1 MNIES
6 FYESKGNKW
15 LLCAKEIY
23 QSIFVVRDKNFIS
36 VSIFVASLI
45 TKRPEEEK
53 NWSRKIARN
62 DFQFPW
68 KRIIN
73 GNPLQ
78 RYGFSPQLFPHM
90 LDHGNR
96 KYIAAKNKGRII
108 FHSLYRL
115 FKRFLGMLYYTSRK
129 EY

>member
-1 MNIES
+1 M
-6 FYESKGNKW
+6 
-15 LLCAKEIY
+15 LCAKEIY
-23 QSIFVVRDKNFIS
+23 QSIFVVKDKNFIS

-115 FKRFLGMLYYTSRK
+115 FKRFLGMKRILIVLIIKKIMKFVYTFHL
-129 EY
+129 

>member
-1 MNIES
+1 MRERNLSEYLC
-6 FYESKGNKW
+6 YEKN
-15 LLCAKEIY
+15 
-23 QSIFVVRDKNFIS
+23 KNFIS

-62 DFQFPW
+62 DFQFSW

-96 KYIAAKNKGRII
+96 KYIAAKNKRRII

-115 FKRFLGMLYYTSRK
+115 FKRFLGMKRILIVLIIKKIMKFVYTFHL
-129 EY
+129 

>member
-1 MNIES
+1 M
-6 FYESKGNKW
+6 
-15 LLCAKEIY
+15 LCAKEIY

-62 DFQFPW
+62 DFQFSW

-115 FKRFLGMLYYTSRK
+115 FKRFLGMLYYLREKNINCS
-129 EY
+129 YY